1 MSWYIEQCFKF
12 DSSTVENESSHK
24 AKNLESGLT
33 LLWNRQLLEIWWD
46 VKSSLRGFDLNINQ
60 ENRSPTYKGVL
71 LP

>member
-12 DSSTVENESSHK
+12 DSSTMENETSHK

-33 LLWNRQLLEIWWD
+33 LLWWD
-46 VKSSLRGFDLNINQ
+46 VKSSLPGFNLNINQ
-60 ENRSPTYKGVL
+60 ENRSPTYKGVP

>member
-33 LLWNRQLLEIWWD
+33 LLWNRLEFGGMLKVPYVVSI
-46 VKSSLRGFDLNINQ
+46 
-60 ENRSPTYKGVL
+60 
-71 LP
+71 